1 MYITNYGYTLYHSI
15 LWLHNITTNHCI
27 SHNIA
32 KSTNNN
38 VSCSEG
44 VVCDTVEST
53 IRMST
58 QEKMTCSENIA
69 YDSVKQANKD
79 NMKASPTN
87 NTAVYDEVA
96 PRK

>member
-1 MYITNYGYTLYHSI
+1 MYVPLSSMIVTF
-15 LWLHNITTNHCI
+15 
-27 SHNIA
+27 HNIA

-38 VSCSEG
+38 IRCSEG
-44 VVCDTVEST
+44 VVCDTVGST

-58 QEKMTCSENIA
+58 QENMTCSKNIA

-79 NMKASPTN
+79 DMEDSPTS